1 MTIRRERSVEIRFSF
16 FLSLADKLSF
26 DTLLEHS
33 FKSLNSIQ
41 RRGREESMEWLTNAN
56 TIVGLIVGIIG
67 ITGYIFAASTYLL
80 GKAHLISRNSGSK
93 TKSSTQKSSIPYQPL
108 SLVEWI
114 EVLGQGLVDTADFV
128 IGLFPFA
135 DEYDE
140 DEPIIT
146 RLGVGGFICGC
157 GVILGELILGF
168 TFYFI
173 LSNLGLSNAPG
184 ASIAISAIILFMVYS
199 LMYIYHVGIRVEI
212 KQLEQYRQ
220 FEKE

>member
-93 TKSSTQKSSIPYQPL
+93 TKSSTQKSSIPYRRF
-108 SLVEWI
+108 SLVEWK
-114 EVLGQGLVDTADFV
+114 EMLGQGVVNTADFV
-128 IGLFPFA
+128 MSLFPNT
-135 DEYDE
+135 DELE
-140 DEPIIT
+140 DEPI
-146 RLGVGGFICGC
+146 R
-157 GVILGELILGF
+157 
-168 TFYFI
+168 
-173 LSNLGLSNAPG
+173 
-184 ASIAISAIILFMVYS
+184 
-199 LMYIYHVGIRVEI
+199 
-212 KQLEQYRQ
+212 
-220 FEKE
+220 